1 MEPNAVNLEALRVQ
15 ERALS
20 DRIAELEEAMLA
32 SSTLGIREFR
42 RTRLNQLEDHRS
54 ALGDRLRR
62 LELASSPAVEAHLI
76 GTALREATL
85 VAQGTFG
92 R

>member
-1 MEPNAVNLEALRVQ
+1 MEPNAVTLEALRVQ

-20 DRIAELEEAMLA
+20 EQIAELEEAMLA

-62 LELASSPAVEAHLI
+62 LELAPSPTVEAHLI
-76 GTALREATL
+76 GAALREATL
-85 VAQGTFG
+85 VAQETFG